1 MMLRAGPVTGCKQPG
16 KDDDMKTTLS
26 LLVMGAA
33 LVLPAAASAQSPAD
47 IAYCKKLAM
56 LWYTYFDTDPATAVA
71 TALNTCH
78 SASGAAIPVLEKAL
92 KDGGLT
98 LPKKM

>member
-1 MMLRAGPVTGCKQPG
+1 
-16 KDDDMKTTLS
+16 MKTTLP
-26 LLVMGAA
+26 LLTVVTA
-33 LVLPAAASAQSPAD
+33 LVLPFAASAQSPAD

-56 LWYTYFDTDPATAVA
+56 LWYTYVDTDPPASVA

-78 SASGAAIPVLEKAL
+78 SASGTAIPVLEKAL
-92 KDGGLT
+92 KDGGFT